1 MPRLL
6 YSDLVSVLQM
16 SHLGELEQGWNLSL
30 RALCPDDAPRAVRFL
45 SGAVMACGGCVLS
58 RRFDAGDSAAIE
70 FEFLRAT
77 CVEMYS
83 ILIASGLELTAQSHR
98 SLATLCQCTRETL
111 ESTAGDPVRVELTIR
126 KTSVHS
132 RRDPGDSGIPPSAA

>member
-16 SHLGELEQGWNLSL
+16 SHLGELDQGWNLSL

-58 RRFDAGDSAAIE
+58 RRFAA
-70 FEFLRAT
+70 
-77 CVEMYS
+77 
-83 ILIASGLELTAQSHR
+83 Q
-98 SLATLCQCTRETL
+98 
-111 ESTAGDPVRVELTIR
+111 
-126 KTSVHS
+126 
-132 RRDPGDSGIPPSAA
+132 PGIQRPGVVMPTVAPQHDVGANAVLPICCPQR